1 MSSRSLVFRLSL
13 LQQTTAVVLIV
24 AFAALAI
31 WISAGTLARQETRYV
46 SDAARRVAA
55 NLEREISEEG
65 DLAHAATAVIEESAP
80 PDAWVDV
87 FDAQGRLVAATA
99 TGTRRPPGG
108 ELHEV
113 RVGLSGGAWAVVSVS
128 TRLRHTAVSALF
140 WALLL
145 TALPLLVVGAVASQV
160 LTRRTLAPL
169 SRLTAEVD
177 RATVQA
183 AHREL
188 TVPTDPA
195 EIVTLSVAF
204 DRLLA
209 QVHQMLRAEQNF
221 SQDAA
226 HELRTPLTVLSGE
239 LEMALADPALPPRH
253 RHGLERAAEQAV
265 AMSDLVEALLVLRRA
280 DSASSEAPADFV
292 PVDLRD
298 LVRDVVAEL
307 RKRELV
313 RDADLE
319 VIPVGKTLV
328 PGNATLLAA
337 ALRNLLTNAFKFTD
351 PGQPVR
357 VTISAGAGQGTVV
370 VEDGGSGISP
380 ADRERIFDPFFRG
393 GEARAA
399 RDGVGL
405 GLPIIL
411 RVARAHG
418 GEVTVSESG
427 LGGARF
433 ELRLPAHPPIA

>member
-1 MSSRSLVFRLSL
+1 M
-13 LQQTTAVVLIV
+13 
-24 AFAALAI
+24 
-31 WISAGTLARQETRYV
+31 
-46 SDAARRVAA
+46 
-55 NLEREISEEG
+55 
-65 DLAHAATAVIEESAP
+65 
-80 PDAWVDV
+80 
-87 FDAQGRLVAATA
+87 
-99 TGTRRPPGG
+99 
-108 ELHEV
+108 
-113 RVGLSGGAWAVVSVS
+113 
-128 TRLRHTAVSALF
+128 
-140 WALLL
+140 
-145 TALPLLVVGAVASQV
+145 
-160 LTRRTLAPL
+160 LAPL
-169 SRLTAEVD
+169 SRLAAQADLTA
-177 RATVQA
+177 VQA

-209 QVHQMLRAEQNF
+209 QVHLMLRAEQNF

-239 LEMALADPALPPRH
+239 LEMALSDPALPARH
-253 RHGLERAAEQAV
+253 RHGLERAAEQAR

-292 PVDLRD
+292 LVDLRG

-307 RKRELV
+307 RNRELV
-313 RDADLE
+313 RGADFE
-319 VIPVGKTLV
+319 VAAADEVLV
-328 PGNATLLAA
+328 LGNATLLTA
-337 ALRNLLTNAFKFTD
+337 ALRNLLTNAFKFTA

-357 VTISAGAGQGTVV
+357 ASISAGPDRATVV

-411 RVARAHG
+411 RVARAHR
-418 GEVTVSESG
+418 GEVFVSASS

-433 ELRLPAHPPIA
+433 ELRLPARVPHA